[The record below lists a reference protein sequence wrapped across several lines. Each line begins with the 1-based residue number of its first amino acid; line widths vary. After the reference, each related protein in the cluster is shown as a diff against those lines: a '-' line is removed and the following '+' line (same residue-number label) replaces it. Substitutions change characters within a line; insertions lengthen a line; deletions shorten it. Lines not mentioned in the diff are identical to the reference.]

1 MVIGMIVKVDELL
14 NIKLRDE
21 VIIFQTDTVYGIGC
35 LINSEIG
42 VNKIYEIKKREA
54 KKPLAVLCADL
65 IQARELVKEF
75 KIGEKYAKMYW
86 PGALTM
92 IFDKNESVGNF
103 ITANNNTVGIRIP
116 NDEIALKIL
125 KKFGP
130 MAVTS
135 LNISS
140 LPPILKYSDALTFG
154 NKVDFIV
161 EGTDLSGISSTVYDA
176 RNKIILRQGE
186 IKID

>member
-1 MVIGMIVKVDELL
+1 MVIKMIINVDKLL
-14 NIKLRDE
+14 KNNLIDE

-35 LINSEIG
+35 LISSQKG
-42 VNKIYEIKKREA
+42 VNKIYEIKNREA
-54 KKPLAVLCADL
+54 KKPLAILCAN
-65 IQARELVKEF
+65 ISQVKELVNEF
-75 KIGEKYAKMYW
+75 EIAEKYANKYW

-92 IFDKNESVGNF
+92 IFNKSELVGDF
-103 ITANNNTVGIRIP
+103 ITASHTVGIRIP

-125 KKFGP
+125 NEFGP

-135 LNISS
+135 LNISA
-140 LPPILKYSDALTFG
+140 LPPILKYEDALVFE

-161 EGTDLSGISSTVYDA
+161 KGTDLSGVSSTVYDVIN
-176 RNKIILRQGE
+176 NKILRQGE